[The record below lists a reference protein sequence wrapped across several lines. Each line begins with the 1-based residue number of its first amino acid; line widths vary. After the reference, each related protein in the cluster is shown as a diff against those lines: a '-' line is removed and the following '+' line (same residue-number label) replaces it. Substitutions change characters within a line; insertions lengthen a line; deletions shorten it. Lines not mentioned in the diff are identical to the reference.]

1 MFHSGL
7 AKTGFNFVTQV
18 PSPDTKPIIPYP
30 WSYLSP
36 TFSADG
42 SKLAVATKDG
52 TVSVWDVRDKI
63 PLMVKEP
70 DRDVRRTVASLE
82 FSSGILGREVLALLE
97 EVSQLCLDIYFLH
110 VE

>member
-1 MFHSGL
+1 M
-7 AKTGFNFVTQV
+7 
-18 PSPDTKPIIPYP
+18 
-30 WSYLSP
+30 
-36 TFSADG
+36 
-42 SKLAVATKDG
+42 
-52 TVSVWDVRDKI
+52 SVWDVRDKI

-97 EVSQLCLDIYFLH
+97 EVSQLCLDIYFLR